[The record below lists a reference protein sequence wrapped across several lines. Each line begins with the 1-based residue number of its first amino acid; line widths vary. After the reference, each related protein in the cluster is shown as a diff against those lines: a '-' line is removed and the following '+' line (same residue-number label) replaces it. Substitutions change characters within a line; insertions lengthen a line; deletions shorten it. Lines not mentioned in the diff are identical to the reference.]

1 MQEVPNKPIL
11 QEYKSTLKGML
22 KFEIISFL
30 GRVFLSHLPSRTP
43 NFHKL
48 NTKGEK
54 NYLNLGC
61 GNQFRQVMGDEY
73 VSVEAMLM
81 GILRDRKSVV

>member
-43 NFHKL
+43 TINHL
-48 NTKGEK
+48 NTTGAK
-54 NYLNLGC
+54 NYHNPRS
-61 GNQFRQVMGDEY
+61 GNQFRQVMGGG
-73 VSVEAMLM
+73 
-81 GILRDRKSVV
+81 GII